1 MSRYAFIKAQ
11 SENYP
16 VQLLCELM
24 DVSRSAFY
32 EWLEGTPSPR
42 TEANETLRKAVY
54 TAHET
59 SRGTYGRRRIAL
71 QLVKE
76 GTPVSPS
83 RVERRMKE
91 LGIQGISPRAFVTTT
106 RDNTNLE
113 NSPNLIKDEAL
124 AVDRIDQVW
133 VSDITFIPTKEGWL
147 YLCIVLDLYSRKI
160 VGWDMQSTLK
170 ADLVINALRMALKG
184 RKPAPG
190 LIFHSDC
197 GGQYKAGRFR
207 GLLKRHR
214 IRQSMTHAGNCYDNA
229 TAESFFGTLKT
240 ELVRRL
246 SFETREQAKAAIFE
260 YVEVFYNRIRMHS
273 SIGYQSP
280 VEFEKSVA

>member
-1 MSRYAFIKAQ
+1 
-11 SENYP
+11 
-16 VQLLCELM
+16 
-24 DVSRSAFY
+24 
-32 EWLEGTPSPR
+32 
-42 TEANETLRKAVY
+42 
-54 TAHET
+54 
-59 SRGTYGRRRIAL
+59 
-71 QLVKE
+71 
-76 GTPVSPS
+76 
-83 RVERRMKE
+83 MKE
-91 LGIQGISPRAFVTTT
+91 LGIQGISPRAFVITT
-106 RDNTNLE
+106 RDNTNLA

-124 AVDRIDQVW
+124 EVTRIDQIW

-147 YLCIVLDLYSRKI
+147 YLCVVLDLYSRKI
-160 VGWDMQSTLK
+160 VGWDMQSNLK
-170 ADLVINALRMALKG
+170 ADLVINALRMALKA

-246 SFETREQAKAAIFE
+246 NFETREQAKAAIFE
-260 YVEVFYNRIRMHS
+260 YVEVFYNRLRMHS

-280 VEFEKSVA
+280 VEFEKNVA